1 MAVTQTITLTKSGS
15 SFADLDEAIA
25 DVRATMG
32 DATYLSEMDDLAT
45 ANSYTRNGTFDTET
59 QTYTIVRV
67 WDDSAYATWN
77 STKTAEVAASKAS
90 LEAAGYTV
98 DSKIS

>member
-1 MAVTQTITLTKSGS
+1 
-15 SFADLDEAIA
+15 
-25 DVRATMG
+25 
-32 DATYLSEMDDLAT
+32 MDDLVT
-45 ANSYTRNGTFDTET
+45 ANSMSRTGTFDTET
-59 QTYTIVRV
+59 QTYTIVRT

-77 STKTAEVAASKAS
+77 STKTSEVAAHKAS